1 MAAEEG
7 HSLATYTE
15 VQPMNFPFG
24 DVHWYSTAESS
35 SIEVL
40 VVLIPHFLV
49 S

>member
-7 HSLATYTE
+7 HSLAT
-15 VQPMNFPFG
+15 
-24 DVHWYSTAESS
+24 YSTAESS

-40 VVLIPHFLV
+40 VVTVPQFFV